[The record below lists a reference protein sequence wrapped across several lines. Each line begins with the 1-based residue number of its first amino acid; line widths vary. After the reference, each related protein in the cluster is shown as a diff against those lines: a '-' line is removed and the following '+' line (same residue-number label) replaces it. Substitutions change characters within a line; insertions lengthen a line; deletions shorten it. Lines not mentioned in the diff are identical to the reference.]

1 MCEPV
6 LDLYTAHLVPNIFCA
21 LPIVTVAVTRRC
33 VTSTVALTLCFLN
46 ALTTPLRF
54 DDEAP
59 YLLCSVDSDGY
70 LPYELDEGLL
80 ADLTA
85 FWRPDWFASRPTWS
99 VSFLL
104 VDADP
109 SFLRPLWAIGP

>member
-1 MCEPV
+1 M
-6 LDLYTAHLVPNIFCA
+6 
-21 LPIVTVAVTRRC
+21 
-33 VTSTVALTLCFLN
+33 TSTVALTLCFLN

-70 LPYELDEGLL
+70 FPYELEDGLL
-80 ADLTA
+80 AALTA
-85 FWRPDWFASRPTWS
+85 FWSPDWFAIRPICS

-104 VDADP
+104 VEMPP
-109 SFLRPLWAIGP
+109 SFLSPLCEIGP